1 MRCCRKKEFARISL
15 LEIEREKSEIGDLG
29 TGKRERR
36 NRGGEEKILRAKM
49 AGCDG
54 KIEKMTRKKIDH
66 RGHREIAPIVRTMEN
81 GG

>member
-1 MRCCRKKEFARISL
+1 
-15 LEIEREKSEIGDLG
+15 LG
-29 TGKRERR
+29 TGKWERR

-54 KIEKMTRKKIDH
+54 KIEKVTRKKIDH